1 MALDIPPPLF
11 MVKSWKLYFAGGM
24 VKAPHKWRSTFIM
37 SSFRWKLACILVRVK
52 RAH

>member
-24 VKAPHKWRSTFIM
+24 IKAPHKWRSTFIM
-37 SSFRWKLACILVRVK
+37 SSFRWKLACILVCV
-52 RAH
+52 